1 MKWLCSACGNT
12 IKTKTPSRIWDQ
24 PHSYWHTILLKSK
37 QETQKTCTTNYLY
50 HKNINVQVKKSINF
64 LLHKFEIWSFSPAEK
79 INNLISIHINTTFL
93 PVMFGP
99 HSEGSVVVGG
109 LILHALKERQ
119 PQLSHQPFCYAL
131 MLLACVHY
139 LYKDRQV
146 HCNSSGFHS
155 QRFQWA
161 TVFLVQR

>member
-1 MKWLCSACGNT
+1 
-12 IKTKTPSRIWDQ
+12 
-24 PHSYWHTILLKSK
+24 
-37 QETQKTCTTNYLY
+37 
-50 HKNINVQVKKSINF
+50 
-64 LLHKFEIWSFSPAEK
+64 
-79 INNLISIHINTTFL
+79 
-93 PVMFGP
+93 MFGP

-109 LILHALKERQ
+109 LILHVLKERQ

-161 TVFLVQR
+161 TVFSSPEVEKVQSSLSIHSQAYFRLTINRPC